1 MRWLRWMVPILAA
14 AVALVTGAGSAAAA
28 TTYTDSISGY
38 EYAATSTQG
47 IFAGTASGNL
57 PGYWHATVD
66 HTPLS
71 TSAMITGG
79 DFYLATYLNG
89 ARTVTGVFTG
99 GTVTQTSGSSG
110 CVNQQY
116 AVIGDLGSVGFGSTG
131 TGTGTFTGTLTHYRT
146 KVLGYCATYSASITG
161 SLTLAP
167 S

>member
-1 MRWLRWMVPILAA
+1 MRWLGWIVPILAA

-47 IFAGTASGNL
+47 SFAGTASGNL
-57 PGYWHATVD
+57 PGYWNATVE
-66 HTPLS
+66 HMPLS
-71 TSAMITGG
+71 TAATITGG
-79 DFYLATYLNG
+79 DFHLATYLNG
-89 ARTVTGVFTG
+89 APATVTGDFTG
-99 GTVTQTSGSSG
+99 GTVKQTSGYSG

-116 AVIGDLGSVGFGSTG
+116 AVIGYLGGVGFGS

-146 KVLGYCATYSASITG
+146 KILGYCTTYSARITG

-167 S
+167 ST